1 MPLAIPFQTPKH
13 LPRGCQ
19 VLRIP
24 QTRASPLRR
33 FNYYENHKPDA
44 LTAMKEAL
52 ISSDMESSWPSTPS
66 WPSSSGSS
74 SGSKNSG
81 SSSNGGGASWGKK
94 GTSSGDNNKGKKTS
108 GAGQNNSIESSKGR
122 KGYSPSNSG
131 TSSTKADDKPS
142 PSGISRPIKA
152 TASTTTSATG
162 TAEVKINNTTNTTNK
177 WPAQKGFRQKQQAEN
192 TPKSSPKSSSTS
204 TSAQPPPSSTS
215 HTRVTGVQGPY
226 INNNSSANK

>member
-52 ISSDMESSWPSTPS
+52 ISSYMESSWPTTPS
-66 WPSSSGSS
+66 PSGSG

-81 SSSNGGGASWGKK
+81 SSSSGGGASWGKK

-108 GAGQNNSIESSKGR
+108 GAGQTSSNESSKGR
-122 KGYSPSNSG
+122 KGYSSSNSG

-142 PSGISRPIKA
+142 PSGSSRANKA
-152 TASTTTSATG
+152 SASTTTTEAK
-162 TAEVKINNTTNTTNK
+162 VNNTTTTTNK
-177 WPAQKGFRQKQQAEN
+177 WPAQKGFRQKQQAETN
-192 TPKSSPKSSSTS
+192 PKLSPKSSSTS
-204 TSAQPPPSSTS
+204 SQPPP

-226 INNNSSANK
+226 INNKSSANK

>member
-52 ISSDMESSWPSTPS
+52 ISSYMESSWPSTPS
-66 WPSSSGSS
+66 WPSSSS
-74 SGSKNSG
+74 SGSGSKSSGTSGNSTG
-81 SSSNGGGASWGKK
+81 GGGASWGKK
-94 GTSSGDNNKGKKTS
+94 GTSSGDSNKGKKTS
-108 GAGQNNSIESSKGR
+108 GAGQNNSNDASKGR
-122 KGYSPSNSG
+122 KGYSPSSINS
-131 TSSTKADDKPS
+131 SAKVDDKPS
-142 PSGISRPIKA
+142 GVSRANPK
-152 TASTTTSATG
+152 STPTG
-162 TAEVKINNTTNTTNK
+162 TSTEVKVINPNTNTK

-192 TPKSSPKSSSTS
+192 NTKISPKSSSLPAS
-204 TSAQPPPSSTS
+204 SPPPPPPPHSGI
-215 HTRVTGVQGPY
+215 TGVQGPY
-226 INNNSSANK
+226 INYKSTANK